1 MTDLI
6 LITAAILELI
16 FSVVNLATALIEKL
30 PIRKDEE
37 LPK

>member
-6 LITAAILELI
+6 IITAAILELI
-16 FSVVNLATALIEKL
+16 VSVVNLTTAIIEKL

-37 LPK
+37 R